1 VIELPAVREE
11 ELRAVVAGE
20 MEHYRM
26 IPAGQSTFGFLRL
39 GETDEDQ
46 RRTRLLLMAS
56 DRNVVDKYRETLR
69 LAGLQMLALE
79 PSLVASSRAAY
90 PSVNEGGVALIAV
103 GARTTELAIFCN
115 GALCYSRQID
125 TGTLDI
131 LGGGAASTPA
141 PQQISE
147 LVQDAP
153 EHEPEHEA
161 QLTPVG
167 STQTDLGSLAYELGR
182 SLDFYHREMP
192 RAARVERLVLSGD
205 VEQLPGLESHLA
217 DSLKLPVSV
226 CQPFEQMDY
235 RASAFSPD
243 HLTRIG
249 PSFACAVGLALQ
261 AMGEARDVSYL
272 DLSDTGR
279 ESRLAKA
286 APKWLTGSLGI
297 SIVLVIAALATSL
310 AVGQVLGAR
319 KQALAKAKAELER
332 VAQVER
338 ERTQAARR
346 AREAITLVEL
356 RGLPWSDILFQLS
369 EFIPEGVWM
378 TGLQAEGG
386 NTLSLDGMAL
396 SADAV
401 ADFMEFLTRAP
412 LFADPA
418 MTRIQQA
425 AEGTRSVV
433 RYQIKVTVI
442 EPASAPLRAAED
454 TAGPGATR

>member
-1 VIELPAVREE
+1 MVRDE

-56 DRNVVDKYRETLR
+56 DRNVVDRYRETLR

-103 GARTTELAIFCN
+103 GARTTELAIFCD
-115 GALCYSRQID
+115 GALYYSRQID

-131 LGGGAASTPA
+131 LDGGASSVSGT
-141 PQQISE
+141 QQISGSAE
-147 LVQDAP
+147 EAS
-153 EHEPEHEA
+153 EHEA
-161 QLTPVG
+161 ELTPVG
-167 STQTDLGSLAYELGR
+167 ASQVDLGSLAYELGR

-192 RAARVERLVLSGD
+192 RAARVERLVLCGD
-205 VEQLPGLESHLA
+205 VEQLPDLGSHLA

-226 CQPFEQMDY
+226 CQPFEQMTHRD
-235 RASAFSPD
+235 SAFSSD
-243 HLTRIG
+243 RLTRIG
-249 PSFACAVGLALQ
+249 PSFVCAVGLALQ
-261 AMGEARDVSYL
+261 AMGEGRDVSYL

-286 APKWLTGSLGI
+286 APKWLTGSLGV

-310 AVGQVLGAR
+310 VVGQVLGAR
-319 KQALAKAKAELER
+319 RQALAEAKAELQR
-332 VAQVER
+332 VAQIEQ
-338 ERTQAARR
+338 ERTRAARR

-369 EFIPEGVWM
+369 EFVPEGVWL

-401 ADFMEFLTRAP
+401 ADFMDLLTRSL
-412 LFADPA
+412 LFANPQR
-418 MTRIQQA
+418 TSIQTVAQ
-425 AEGTRSVV
+425 GQRHVV
-433 RYQIKVTVI
+433 RYQIKVTVVQ
-442 EPASAPLRAAED
+442 PAPVRPVESPVEAE
-454 TAGPGATR
+454 ATS